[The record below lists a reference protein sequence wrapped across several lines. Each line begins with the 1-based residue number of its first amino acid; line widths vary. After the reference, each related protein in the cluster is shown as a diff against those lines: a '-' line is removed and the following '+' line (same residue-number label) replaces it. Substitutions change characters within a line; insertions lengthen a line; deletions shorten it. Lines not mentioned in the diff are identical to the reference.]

1 MPTLLYQCPAGLS
14 GDMNL
19 GAMIAL
25 GVDPAALITELQ
37 KLPYTD
43 WSLHFE
49 ADQRQCITGTRCD
62 VQLGTTTSSLGEFQS
77 LQPTPSTTPSIQH
90 PEQQDSHRHYSEIR
104 DTIEGSTLNAR
115 VKREAI
121 ACFQALAI
129 AEGAVH
135 GIAPEGVHFHEVGA
149 IDSIID
155 IVGAAICWDLL
166 NVDRVVC
173 STLEV
178 GGGTVQCAH
187 GRMPVP
193 APATARLLE
202 GKPFTSGGTNKEATT
217 PTGAT
222 LLIGKQ
228 AEFGARTQGQQLKAG
243 IGIGQRSDPNLANA
257 VYVSLIDEDS
267 QTEGYEHDQVIE
279 LAANI
284 DDMTAEAISYLSTQL
299 LETGALD
306 VWQTAATFKKGRLGV
321 VIHALV
327 DAEQVDAV
335 EAALFIH
342 SRTLGVRRQSWQ
354 RSKLKRTL
362 ITMETQWGSVRV
374 KQAVGPNGASRHKF
388 EYDDCI
394 RIAQATNQA
403 IAAVEAQL
411 ETIYL
416 AQHHEN

>member
-25 GVDPAALITELQ
+25 GVAPARLITELQ
-37 KLPYTD
+37 KLPYTG

-49 ADQRQCITGTRCD
+49 ADVRQGITGTRCD
-62 VQLGTTTSSLGEFQS
+62 VQLGAPTQPLGSFQS
-77 LQPTPSTTPSIQH
+77 LQPISSETVSIQH
-90 PEQQDSHRHYSEIR
+90 PDQPDAHRHYSEIR
-104 DTIEGSTLNAR
+104 EAIEASALSPRAKTD
-115 VKREAI
+115 AI

-135 GIAPEGVHFHEVGA
+135 GIAPEAVHFHEVGA

-166 NVDRVVC
+166 DIDRVVC

-202 GKPFTSGGTNKEATT
+202 GKPFTAGGTNKEATT

-222 LLIGKQ
+222 LLVGKG
-228 AEFGARTQGQQLKAG
+228 AEFGASTNGQQLKAA
-243 IGIGQRSDPNLANA
+243 IGIGQRKDPKLANA
-257 VYVSLIDEDS
+257 VYVSLIDESVNTTDHE
-267 QTEGYEHDQVIE
+267 QDQVIE

-284 DDMTAEAISYLSTQL
+284 DDMTAEAISYLSQQL
-299 LETGALD
+299 LEAGALD
-306 VWQTAATFKKGRLGV
+306 AWQTAATFKKGRQGV
-321 VIHALV
+321 VIHALTTEASV
-327 DAEQVDAV
+327 AEV
-335 EAALFIH
+335 EATLFTH
-342 SRTLGVRRQSWQ
+342 SRTLGVRRQLWQ
-354 RSKLKRTL
+354 RSKLQRRL
-362 ITMETQWGSVRV
+362 ITLDTQWGPVRV
-374 KQAVGPNGASRHKF
+374 KQATGSNGLSRHKF
-388 EYDDCI
+388 EYEDCA
-394 RIAQATNQA
+394 RIAQATDQP
-403 IAAVEAQL
+403 IASVEAAL
-411 ETIYL
+411 EPLY
-416 AQHHEN
+416 AQQKD